1 MSDVTPAAPAAPETT
16 GQRPAAPATPS
27 GAAPEPT
34 FSPLRWQDGSL
45 LLLDQTRL
53 PEQEAWLD
61 CRTPEQVADAIRRL
75 AVRGAP
81 AIGVAAAYGLAL
93 GMARAGGA
101 ADLASQFAAV
111 AELLGATR
119 PTAVN
124 LRWAI
129 ERGRRVF
136 ERSVAAGPGAAAP
149 ALLAWAHQLA
159 AEDVEIN
166 RRIGEHGAALFA
178 PGCRVLTHCNTGSL
192 ATAGYG
198 TALGI
203 IQSAWRRNGVEM
215 VWVDETRP
223 LLQGARL
230 TAWEL
235 RRLGIP
241 FRLVTDSSAGTL
253 MAQRLVDRIVVGAD
267 RIAANGDTANK
278 IGTYPLAV
286 LAARHGVP
294 FYVAAPLSTIDRA
307 TPDGAAIPIEE
318 RRANEVTE
326 VFGMPVAPL
335 GTEAVNFAFD
345 VTPHDLITAI
355 VTEIGVLAPPFDR
368 SIAEAF
374 AAAGEER

>member
-1 MSDVTPAAPAAPETT
+1 MSDAL
-16 GQRPAAPATPS
+16 PATPPGPAVPS
-27 GAAPEPT
+27 SPGAPADPAAAAEAP
-34 FSPLRWQDGSL
+34 FSPLRWQEGAL

-53 PEQEAWLD
+53 PDHETWLE
-61 CRTPEQVADAIRRL
+61 CQTPEQVADAIRRL

-93 GMARAGGA
+93 GVAPVREA
-101 ADLASQFAAV
+101 ADLAPRFAAV
-111 AELLGATR
+111 AELLGSTR

-129 ERGRRVF
+129 AHGRRVF
-136 ERSVAAGPGAAAP
+136 EQSAAAGPEAAAG
-149 ALLAWAHQLA
+149 ALLAWAHRLA

-166 RRIGEHGAALFA
+166 HRIGEHGAALFA
-178 PGCRVLTHCNTGSL
+178 AGSRVLTHCNAGAL

-198 TALGI
+198 TALGV
-203 IQSAWRRNGVEM
+203 IQSAWRRHGVKL

-253 MAQRLVDRIVVGAD
+253 MAQGLVDRIVVGAD

-286 LAARHGVP
+286 LAARHRVP
-294 FYVAAPLSTIDRA
+294 FYVAAPLSTIDRDTA
-307 TPDGAAIPIEE
+307 NGAAIPIEQ
-318 RRANEVTE
+318 RRADEVTE
-326 VFGMPVAPL
+326 VYGMRIAPPD
-335 GTEAVNFAFD
+335 TEAVNFAFD

-355 VTEIGVLAPPFDR
+355 VTEAGVLEPPFDR
-368 SIAEAF
+368 SIDRAF
-374 AAAGEER
+374 AGA